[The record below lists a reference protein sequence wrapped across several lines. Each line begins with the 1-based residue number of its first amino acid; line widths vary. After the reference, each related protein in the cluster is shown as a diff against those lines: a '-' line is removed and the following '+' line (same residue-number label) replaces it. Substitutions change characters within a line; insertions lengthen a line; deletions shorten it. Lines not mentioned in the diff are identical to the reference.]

1 MRMII
6 GTAANFVSGYY
17 IGRNSGLLGTLLG
30 WAFLFGGGYLL
41 IENWDSITVWMHSLN
56 IVRGLD
62 GYEDMSNGFIFICL
76 VVSGFIFILLS
87 PIFIILLIVCFVLM
101 NIVACTLVLLT
112 SPSTYIK
119 KKDKES
125 EWE

>member
-1 MRMII
+1 
-6 GTAANFVSGYY
+6 
-17 IGRNSGLLGTLLG
+17 
-30 WAFLFGGGYLL
+30 
-41 IENWDSITVWMHSLN
+41 MHSLN

-62 GYEDMSNGFIFICL
+62 GYEDMSNGFVFICL

-87 PIFIILLIVCFVLM
+87 PIFVILLVICFVLM

>member
-1 MRMII
+1 MRMLI

-30 WAFLFGGGYLL
+30 WAFLLGGGYLL

-56 IVRGLD
+56 IVQGLD

-76 VVSGFIFILLS
+76 VVSGFILILLS
-87 PIFIILLIVCFVLM
+87 PDFRYIISNLFRINEYCSLYTCVI
-101 NIVACTLVLLT
+101 NITK
-112 SPSTYIK
+112 YIY
-119 KKDKES
+119 E
-125 EWE
+125 EER

>member
-1 MRMII
+1 MRMLI
-6 GTAANFVSGYY
+6 GTAANYFAGYSSGR
-17 IGRNSGLLGTLLG
+17 GSGLLGTLFG
-30 WAFLFGGGYLL
+30 WALLVGSGYLL
-41 IENWDSITVWMHSLN
+41 ITNWDTITVWMHSLN

-76 VVSGFIFILLS
+76 VLSGFIFILLS
-87 PIFIILLIVCFVLM
+87 PIFVILLIVSFVLM

-119 KKDKES
+119 KKDKEN

>member
-1 MRMII
+1 MRMLI
-6 GTAANFVSGYY
+6 GTAANYFAGYSSGR
-17 IGRNSGLLGTLLG
+17 GSGLLGTLFG
-30 WAFLFGGGYLL
+30 WALLVGSGYLL
-41 IENWDSITVWMHSLN
+41 ITNWDSITVWMHSLN

-76 VVSGFIFILLS
+76 VLSGFIFILLS
-87 PIFIILLIVCFVLM
+87 PIFVILLIVSFVLM

-119 KKDKES
+119 KKDKEN

>member
-1 MRMII
+1 MRMLI

-30 WAFLFGGGYLL
+30 WAFLLGGGYLL

-62 GYEDMSNGFIFICL
+62 GYEDMSNGFIFHLFGSKWLYSYL
-76 VVSGFIFILLS
+76 VVTDFRYFISSLFRVNEYCCLYTCVI
-87 PIFIILLIVCFVLM
+87 
-101 NIVACTLVLLT
+101 NITKYV
-112 SPSTYIK
+112 Y
-119 KKDKES
+119 KE
-125 EWE
+125 ER

>member
-1 MRMII
+1 MRMLI
-6 GTAANFVSGYY
+6 GTAANYFAGYSSGR
-17 IGRNSGLLGTLLG
+17 GSGLLGTLFG
-30 WAFLFGGGYLL
+30 WALLVGSGYLL
-41 IENWDSITVWMHSLN
+41 ITNWDSITVWMHSLN
-56 IVRGLD
+56 IVQGLD

-87 PIFIILLIVCFVLM
+87 PIFFILLIVCFVLM

-119 KKDKES
+119 KKDKEN